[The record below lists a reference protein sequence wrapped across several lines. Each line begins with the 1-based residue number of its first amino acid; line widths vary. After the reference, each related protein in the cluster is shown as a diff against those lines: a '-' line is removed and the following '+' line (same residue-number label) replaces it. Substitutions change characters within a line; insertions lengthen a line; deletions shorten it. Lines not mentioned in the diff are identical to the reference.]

1 MARLVRIIS
10 AEFHQQ
16 KPSPVGRESQVW
28 CSLSLESVDDT
39 SFKTFQSDRMELQY
53 FWNMIGCEERSSIS
67 QSHKCAMLRTMN
79 QFQLSFEYDCTGA
92 FCSDEGACKVE
103 SSFGQQFI
111 QVVAGDSSWNLRKA
125 RANQAGVVLLDPVQF
140 AVNLAT
146 VPTLRNA
153 GSERRPAR
161 RAHLHLRAVA

>member
-16 KPSPVGRESQVW
+16 KPSPLGKEIQVW

-53 FWNMIGCEERSSIS
+53 LWNMIGCEERISIS

-79 QFQLSFEYDCTGA
+79 QFQLIFEHDCTGA
-92 FCSDEGACKVE
+92 LSSDEGACMVE
-103 SSFGQQFI
+103 YFFGQ
-111 QVVAGDSSWNLRKA
+111 
-125 RANQAGVVLLDPVQF
+125 
-140 AVNLAT
+140 
-146 VPTLRNA
+146 
-153 GSERRPAR
+153 
-161 RAHLHLRAVA
+161 